1 MISNGYELHFTQ
13 SGAGIFRQNQL
24 IHKGSLDP
32 VSKLFTIDLLDLVPR
47 VPDIPAPSCPQVNS
61 TTKPFLSSRKVL
73 EILWLHKRL
82 GHPSRATMI
91 NAIQNNAWQNIP
103 PTITPQDINIVFTH
117 VQCTACALGKRNK
130 LPVNVGS
137 GISPTSPGHTISFD
151 YQPVTTKSITGH
163 TGYFLFKCLYSGFRY
178 SAFVTSKSAASLISS
193 LDSVRL
199 FFLSHGYPIV
209 KVRCDSGSS
218 ELSEEFSKYLLQHH
232 ITLDP
237 AAVNSQFQNP
247 VEREIQTVNKG
258 VATLFADQHLLTP
271 AFWPYAVQFWIHT
284 ANASPMSS
292 DMSPLELV
300 TNVVPDIST
309 TFRFPFGCP
318 VTSSK
323 EGPKVALTHAK
334 SEIGIALG
342 TSSGSNK

>member
-1 MISNGYELHFTQ
+1 MM
-13 SGAGIFRQNQL
+13 
-24 IHKGSLDP
+24 K
-32 VSKLFTIDLLDLVPR
+32 
-47 VPDIPAPSCPQVNS
+47 
-61 TTKPFLSSRKVL
+61 
-73 EILWLHKRL
+73 
-82 GHPSRATMI
+82 
-91 NAIQNNAWQNIP
+91 AIQNNASQNIP
-103 PTITPQDINIVFTH
+103 STITPQDINIVFTH
-117 VQCTACALGKRNK
+117 IQCAACSLGKRNK

-163 TGYFLFKCLYSGFRY
+163 TGYFLFKCLYSEFRY
-178 SAFVTSKSAASLISS
+178 SAFVTFKSAASLISS
-193 LDSVRL
+193 LDSVCL
-199 FFLSHGYPIV
+199 FFLSHGHHLV

-247 VEREIQTVNKG
+247 VEREVQTVNKG

-284 ANASPMSS
+284 ANSSPMSS
-292 DMSPLELV
+292 DISPLELV

-342 TSSGSNK
+342 TSSGSNKSVLIYIPGRGIKPFNRLNVQLLHINFPYLACINGFNPDILYFFFTFVELIFQWLNSMRLFSDPDNRHLTCAKDYWLVHW